1 MLSQGCPF
9 RWGQH
14 WQMALPY
21 VGAHLTRCAL
31 ELPRAGNMSFVY
43 ICIVSVVLR
52 WKYESGFEAPDYLM
66 QFKLWSLA
74 CQCLVHTYTDDTLVV
89 LTRATQNVNSQAPK
103 ANQHEQTTW
112 NCNLLVC
119 MLSSEFY
126 SCSYWLLHCHH
137 KQCSSGPTLYMYV
150 WCMYVCMYVCINSVV
165 PSAGDQWR
173 VVSVPTSLCSN
184 ITPSTTPSTTPGME
198 GLARM
203 YTGLAGLHKLI

>member
-74 CQCLVHTYTDDTLVV
+74 CQFLVHTYTDDTPGSAHACH
-89 LTRATQNVNSQAPK
+89 TECSFTSTQS
-103 ANQHEQTTW
+103 
-112 NCNLLVC
+112 
-119 MLSSEFY
+119 
-126 SCSYWLLHCHH
+126 
-137 KQCSSGPTLYMYV
+137 
-150 WCMYVCMYVCINSVV
+150 
-165 PSAGDQWR
+165 
-173 VVSVPTSLCSN
+173 
-184 ITPSTTPSTTPGME
+184 
-198 GLARM
+198 
-203 YTGLAGLHKLI
+203 